1 MNSPHLYRSAG
12 RGGSSPTV
20 AEEVAAWLTH
30 GAGFVA
36 SVVAGGVLV
45 WAAASHAGGLRPA
58 GIAAVAVYA
67 VSLSLL
73 YAASTAYHATRHP
86 RWKPLLRLADH
97 CAIFLLIAGTYT
109 PVAVLG
115 LGFERSRWLL
125 ALVWGMAVVGILVK
139 LRWMGRFPILT
150 PLFYLAMGWTGVF
163 ALRPLLATV
172 GTGVVEW
179 LVAGGVVYTLGVAFY
194 AWKRLPFNH
203 TVWHLFVLGGS
214 VCHFVAIALVVGARG

>member
-1 MNSPHLYRSAG
+1 
-12 RGGSSPTV
+12 V
-20 AEEVAAWLTH
+20 AEEIAAWLTH
-30 GAGFVA
+30 GVGFVA
-36 SVVAGGVLV
+36 SVAAGGVLV
-45 WAAASHAGGLRPA
+45 WVAGMNTGAIHPT
-58 GIAAVAVYA
+58 GIAAVVVYV

-139 LRWMGRFPILT
+139 VRWMGRFPILA

-172 GTGVVEW
+172 GAGVVEW

>member
-1 MNSPHLYRSAG
+1 MKTPAANGSPRG
-12 RGGSSPTV
+12 REASPTV

-36 SVVAGGVLV
+36 SVAAGGALV
-45 WAAASHAGGLRPA
+45 WFTATHTGAIRPM
-58 GIAAVAVYA
+58 GIAAVSAYA

-73 YAASTAYHATRHP
+73 YAASTAYHAARHP
-86 RWKPLLRLADH
+86 RWKPLLRLVDH

-115 LGFERSRWLL
+115 LGFARSRWLL
-125 ALVWGMAVVGILVK
+125 ALVWGMAAVGILVK
-139 LRWMGRFPILT
+139 LRWMGRFPILA

-172 GTGVVEW
+172 GPGVVEW

-214 VCHFVAIALVVGARG
+214 VCHFVAIALVVGARA

>member
-1 MNSPHLYRSAG
+1 M
-12 RGGSSPTV
+12 
-20 AEEVAAWLTH
+20 AAWLTH
-30 GAGFVA
+30 GVGFVA
-36 SVVAGGVLV
+36 SLAAGGVLV
-45 WAAASHAGGLRPA
+45 GVAATRGGSLRPA
-58 GIAAVAVYA
+58 GIAAVIVYA
-67 VSLSLL
+67 LSLSLL
-73 YAASTAYHATRHP
+73 YAASTAYHAARHP
-86 RWKPLLRLADH
+86 RWKPLLRLVDH

-115 LGFERSRWLL
+115 LGLARSRWLL
-125 ALVWGMAVVGILVK
+125 VLVWGMAVLGILVK
-139 LRWMGRFPILT
+139 LRWMGRFPVLA

-214 VCHFVAIALVVGARG
+214 VCHFVAIALVVGERA

>member
-1 MNSPHLYRSAG
+1 MKRVRATG
-12 RGGSSPTV
+12 ASSPTM
-20 AEEVAAWLTH
+20 AEEIAAWLTH
-30 GAGFVA
+30 GVGFVA
-36 SVVAGGVLV
+36 SVVAGGILV
-45 WAAASHAGGLRPA
+45 WVAASHAGGLRA
-58 GIAAVAVYA
+58 VGIAAVAVYA

-73 YAASTAYHATRHP
+73 YGASTAYHASRHP
-86 RWKPLLRLADH
+86 RWKPLLRLVDH

-115 LGFERSRWLL
+115 LGFARSRWLL

-139 LRWMGRFPILT
+139 LRWMGRFPILA
-150 PLFYLAMGWTGVF
+150 PLFYLAMGWTGVL

-214 VCHFVAIALVVGARG
+214 VCHFVAIALVVGARA